1 MSRKSD
7 RSPPPDADAV
17 RAQLL
22 HLANLI
28 RRLDEEGALLR
39 AIPLLLRRLGDLRR
53 VLFDYEVRVT
63 ERLLPIED
71 PVERQSR
78 DVVRDARAREEEMAD
93 EWGRALELDEP
104 DEGGEGVGGAS

>member
-1 MSRKSD
+1 MKK
-7 RSPPPDADAV
+7 RSGRSGPPDAESV

-28 RRLDEEGALLR
+28 RRLEEEGALLR
-39 AIPLLLRRLGDLRR
+39 AVPLLLRRLGDIRR

-71 PVERQSR
+71 PVERESRQVVREAKSR
-78 DVVRDARAREEEMAD
+78 DEQMAE
-93 EWGRALELDEP
+93 EWGRSFQIDDPEED
-104 DEGGEGVGGAS
+104 GEGAV